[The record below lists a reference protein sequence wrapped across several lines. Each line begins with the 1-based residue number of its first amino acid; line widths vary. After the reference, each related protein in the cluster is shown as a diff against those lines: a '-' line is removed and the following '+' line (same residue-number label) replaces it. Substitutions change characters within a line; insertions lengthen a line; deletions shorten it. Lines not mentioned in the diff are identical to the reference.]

1 MRGGTDVA
9 LQDQL
14 YRIRDFLGGRNSTFS
29 EALVAPNES
38 PDDLN
43 VLYRPIGALTKR
55 GGWQRYYTGD
65 FGDGA
70 VRGLHKHYGM
80 VSEDFTYVYVPPN
93 LWSVD
98 PGEARVAVKND
109 FSPSTFMDFASAR
122 DRTYATNFRELP
134 VRTDGSAAGTT
145 TAELERV
152 HHPEARE
159 DLIVGEQGGGGQSYK
174 YGYKFTAYYGR
185 EFGESG
191 YGVERGS
198 WLKEGIATEARQFS
212 VWLTIA
218 GDGIVGITTTFG
230 ARIPLNEI
238 ILPPG
243 AEAVRIYRTQ
253 GLPTPTAGVVNRAEV
268 WWAPF
273 YFLEEVR
280 LADMT
285 SDWRDNIPD
294 QELGPLSEIG
304 PIDPLYTPFAKYV
317 TTHADR
323 MFYANCTPKW
333 LENWKKVDFTDNPG
347 VIGPQ
352 FDWEQ
357 SRHETFWLNTGPN
370 QLSRVYWTQIN
381 TPDNVE
387 GFLDVFPQDGD
398 YITGIISVGPNLIVF
413 KRTHVYQILGY
424 SPDDFEVRL
433 VTQNVGCIAP
443 RSIAILPH
451 QEAAIWLA
459 EDGVYTFDG
468 GAVRRASDKI
478 RADLIAIPRENRAM
492 AVGVVHQNRYLLSV
506 AEAT

>member
-1 MRGGTDVA
+1 MA
-9 LQDQL
+9 EQDHL

-29 EALVAPNES
+29 ENLVGPNES

-55 GGWQRYYTGD
+55 GGWQRYYTAD
-65 FGDGA
+65 FGTGA

-80 VSEDFTYVYVPPN
+80 DSPDFIYVYVSPN

-98 PGEARVAVKND
+98 DAETRVAVKND
-109 FSPSTFMDFASAR
+109 FTADTFMDFASAR
-122 DRTYATNFRELP
+122 DRTYATNFKQLP
-134 VRTDGSAAGTT
+134 IRTDGTTAGTT
-145 TAELERV
+145 TAELEAPKV
-152 HHPEARE
+152 FESDENAGVTENNAPAT
-159 DLIVGEQGGGGQSYK
+159 L

-191 YGVERGS
+191 YGRES
-198 WLKEGIATEARQFS
+198 ANWLKEGISTPARGYV
-212 VWLTIA
+212 VWRIRVGSGST
-218 GDGIVGITTTFG
+218 GITNTFG
-230 ARIPLNEI
+230 FRMPLHRIVM
-238 ILPPG
+238 PPG

-253 GLPTPTAGVVNRAEV
+253 ALPVVGLTEPNRAEV

-280 LADMT
+280 IADMV
-285 SDWRDNIPD
+285 SEWRDNIPD

-304 PIDPLYTPFAKYV
+304 PIEPLHTPFAKYV
-317 TTHADR
+317 TTHVTR

-333 LENWKKVDFTDNPG
+333 LENWKKIDFSDNPESDNDP
-347 VIGPQ
+347 INNP
-352 FDWEQ
+352 FTWTTH
-357 SRHETFWLNTGPN
+357 RHQTFWLNTGPD
-370 QLSRVYWTQIN
+370 QQSRVYWTYPN
-381 TPDNVE
+381 TPDNVQ

-398 YITGIISVGPNLIVF
+398 YITGIIAVGPNLLVF
-413 KRTHVYQILGY
+413 KRRHVYQIIGF
-424 SPDDFEVRL
+424 SPEDFEVRL
-433 VTQNVGCIAP
+433 VTQNVGCVAP

-468 GAVRRASDKI
+468 GAVRRVSEKI
-478 RADLIAIPRENRAM
+478 RADLIAVPRENKAM
-492 AVGVVHQNRYLLSV
+492 AVAVVHENRYHLSV